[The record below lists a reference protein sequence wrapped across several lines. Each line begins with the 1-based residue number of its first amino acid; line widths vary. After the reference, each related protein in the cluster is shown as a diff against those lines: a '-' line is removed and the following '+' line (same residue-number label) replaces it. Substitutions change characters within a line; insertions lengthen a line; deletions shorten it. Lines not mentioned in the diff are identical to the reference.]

1 MTTIAIVRYSW
12 LRLEGYGLIASA
24 LGYGIL
30 AQLPPAYFALALL
43 YLDLEEY
50 FIAMGGTI
58 LGGGI
63 ILGTIS
69 CSIAEDWNDSTIPT
83 LKRVTTTSLIFS
95 SIFLIG
101 FFLFFLVEPI
111 FPTDFRNLHPTQRY
125 FSAIALG
132 LALVGVITFV
142 IYKTRSIFKH

>member
-1 MTTIAIVRYSW
+1 MTTIALVRYSW
-12 LRLEGYGLIASA
+12 LRLEGLGLIFTA

-30 AQLPPAYFALALL
+30 TQLPPAYFALALL

-50 FIAMGGTI
+50 FIAMAGTI

-63 ILGTIS
+63 ILGTLS
-69 CSIAEDWNDSTIPT
+69 CSLAEDWNESIIPN
-83 LKRVTTTSLIFS
+83 LRRITTTSFIFS

-101 FFLFFLVEPI
+101 FFLFFLTEPI

-125 FSAIALG
+125 FSAIGLG
-132 LALVGVITFV
+132 LALVGVTTFV
-142 IYKTRSIFKH
+142 IYKTRSIFKQ